1 MQNSRIEML
10 KHSNSAI
17 LQFLETLRH
26 CSRFFKHR
34 SKTMTLIS
42 WNIDS
47 LNAALTSTSDR
58 AQLSKAVLKKLDDYK
73 ADIIAIQE
81 TKLPAEGPSPKHLE
95 LLAEYFPGY
104 KVEWLSSVPPAKK
117 GYAGTMILYKEGL
130 SARREVPRL
139 GAPDTMDDEG
149 RLLVLE
155 FDNFYFAN
163 VYTPNSG
170 DELKR
175 LAQRQQWDQLYA
187 DYLAALDTKKPVIA
201 CGDFNVAHKEIDL
214 ANPASNHFSA
224 GFTDEEREGFTK
236 LLARGF
242 TDSFR
247 HIHGDV
253 KDIYSW
259 WGQRIKTSKI
269 NNSGWR
275 IDYFLVSDR
284 IKDKIIKSEMIDS
297 GPRQDHTPILLEIEF

>member
-1 MQNSRIEML
+1 MA
-10 KHSNSAI
+10 K
-17 LQFLETLRH
+17 F
-26 CSRFFKHR
+26 
-34 SKTMTLIS
+34 IS

-47 LNAALTSTSDR
+47 LNAALTSTSAR
-58 AQLSKAVLKKLDDYK
+58 ALLSQDVLKKIAACA

-81 TKLPAEGPSPKHLE
+81 TKLPAEGPSATHTE
-95 LLAEYFPGY
+95 LLKSYFPGY
-104 KVEWLSSVPPAKK
+104 KFEWVSSVPPAKK

-130 SARREVPRL
+130 KAEKIVPKL

-149 RLLVLE
+149 RLIALE
-155 FDNFYFAN
+155 FDNFYFVN

-170 DELKR
+170 DGLKR
-175 LAQRQQWDQLYA
+175 LKERQIWDSLYA
-187 DYLAALDTKKPVIA
+187 DYLSSLDQKKAVIA

-214 ANPASNHFSA
+214 ANPAANHFSA

-247 HIHGDV
+247 FIHGDV

-275 IDYFLVSDR
+275 IDYFIVSDR
-284 IKDKIIKSEMIDS
+284 IKDKIQKSEMIDS
-297 GPRQDHTPILLEIEF
+297 GPRQDHTPIILEIEI

>member
-1 MQNSRIEML
+1 ME
-10 KHSNSAI
+10 
-17 LQFLETLRH
+17 
-26 CSRFFKHR
+26 
-34 SKTMTLIS
+34 LIS

-47 LNAALTSTSDR
+47 LNAALTSTSAR
-58 AQLSKAVLKKLDDYK
+58 ALLSQDVLRTIANYK

-81 TKLPAEGPSPKHLE
+81 TKLPAEGPSEKHLE
-95 LLAEYFPGY
+95 LLKEYLPGY
-104 KVEWLSSVPPAKK
+104 KVEWVSSVPPAKK
-117 GYAGTMILYKEGL
+117 GYAGTMMLYKEGL
-130 SARREVPRL
+130 SPVKTAPKIS
-139 GAPDTMDDEG
+139 APDTMDDEG
-149 RLLVLE
+149 RLITLE
-155 FDNFYFAN
+155 FDNFYFVN

-170 DELKR
+170 DGLKR
-175 LAQRQQWDQLYA
+175 LSDRQKWDVLYA
-187 DYLAALDTKKPVIA
+187 DYLSKLDQSKAVIA

-242 TDSFR
+242 TDTFR
-247 HIHGDV
+247 FIHGDV
-253 KDIYSW
+253 KDVYSW

-284 IKDKIIKSEMIDS
+284 IKEQVKKSEMIDS
-297 GPRQDHTPILLEIEF
+297 GPRQDHTPIYLEIEL